1 MNTRK
6 LLHWKT
12 LFIYVHRW
20 TGIFFGVV
28 FVVWFASGV
37 AMMYVRMPHLSATER
52 LGHIAPIDLS
62 TAHVSP
68 AEAARTYEL
77 DAGRLRLEM
86 YYDGRPVYR
95 FQGGT
100 VYADTGELVPGLG
113 REEAL
118 ALVRRWVPAHA
129 ATVRYDAYLLDSDQ
143 WTLYNEQRAS
153 MPLHRIS
160 VGDPAGTHYYVSEL
174 TGEPTMKTDR
184 RGRFWGYIS
193 AVLHWTY
200 FTSFRRN
207 GPLWQQVV
215 AWGSLLGAAMCV
227 TGMVVGIFR
236 LRVTR
241 RYRLRTGPSHSPYVG
256 WMKWHHWAGLIF
268 GLVTITWAF
277 SGAMSLG
284 RPFPS
289 LRNRPMTPEQRM
301 AAAGTPL
308 DLELVTLDR
317 LRAALEVFRPS
328 FTPKELEV
336 IQFRGQPYLVG
347 YRPLDGYSY
356 EEEIGANEE
365 RSEPRREHLI
375 VQATAPDRG
384 PFRRFDDES
393 MWAVAK
399 AAMPGV
405 KMQDAEWLLEYDAYY
420 YDKDRNRPLPVL
432 RVRYADAD
440 STWLYLEPGLG
451 TLTKYDRGARW
462 NRWLYH
468 GLHSLDFPFLYYK
481 RPLWDIVV
489 ILLSIGGLALS
500 ATTLVPTWRRLARH
514 ARHARKAAAA
524 FIPSFGEVR
533 VTDQANRSAP

>member
-12 LFIYVHRW
+12 LFIYTHRW
-20 TGIFFGVV
+20 TGIFFGIV

-52 LGHIAPIDLS
+52 LGHIAPLDLS
-62 TAHVSP
+62 TARVSP
-68 AEAARTYEL
+68 ADAARTHYLEP
-77 DAGRLRLEM
+77 GRLRVEM

-95 FQGGT
+95 FQDAT
-100 VYADTGELVPGLG
+100 VYADTGELVAGVG
-113 REEAL
+113 RNEAVE
-118 ALVRRWVPAHA
+118 LVRRWVPSHA

-160 VGDPAGTHYYVSEL
+160 VGDSAGTQYYVAER

-207 GPLWQQVV
+207 GPLWQKVV
-215 AWGSLLGAAMCV
+215 AWGSLAGALMCV
-227 TGMVVGIFR
+227 TGMVVGIIR
-236 LRVTR
+236 LRVKR
-241 RYRLRTGPSHSPYVG
+241 RYRLRAGPSHSPYVG
-256 WMKWHHWAGLIF
+256 WMKWHHYAGLIF
-268 GLVTITWAF
+268 GIVTITWAF

-289 LRNRPMTPEQRM
+289 LRNRPMTREQRL
-301 AAAGTPL
+301 ATAGTPL
-308 DLELVTLDR
+308 DLNLVTIENM
-317 LRAALEVFRPS
+317 RAALDVLELS
-328 FTPKELEV
+328 FEPKELDV
-336 IQFRGQPYLVG
+336 IQFRGEPYFIG
-347 YRPLDGYSY
+347 YRAPDPYSY
-356 EEEIGANEE
+356 EEEIGAHEE
-365 RSEPRREHLI
+365 RYEPRREHLI
-375 VQATAPDRG
+375 VSAVTPGRG
-384 PFRRFDDES
+384 TFRRFSDAS
-393 MWAVAK
+393 MWDVAD

-405 KMQDAEWLLEYDAYY
+405 EVQDAAWLREYDAYY
-420 YDKDRNRPLPVL
+420 YDKDGNRPLPVL
-432 RVRYADAD
+432 RIRYADAD
-440 STWLYLEPGLG
+440 STWLYLEPGLA
-451 TLTKYDRGARW
+451 TLTKYDRAARW

-489 ILLSIGGLALS
+489 ILLSAGGVALS

-514 ARHARKAAAA
+514 ARHARRAAAA
-524 FIPSFGEVR
+524 FILPFGEVR
-533 VTDQANRSAP
+533 ITNQPKRSAP